1 MAPLEV
7 CYNSLKSFVLLS
19 IGPQQAQS
27 PTETTSCR
35 PLNQR
40 PQGGSKHIC
49 SGSADTW
56 TSSHPDSNSTTTAPC
71 HTTAKQVSP
80 TVILLTKITYLWM
93 TTNCIFWYIED
104 LFPDY
109 HNPFMITDIWTP
121 QHWVNFTSIWTHLF
135 ALWKLCWT
143 KWPPLQKLHGGSH
156 REEGWPDTLVLR
168 LLRKG
173 VWLSSLR
180 YCRTI

>member
-1 MAPLEV
+1 MLPHA
-7 CYNSLKSFVLLS
+7 
-19 IGPQQAQS
+19 GPGQAQS
-27 PTETTSCR
+27 TAETTSCR

-40 PQGGSKHIC
+40 PRGGSKYVR
-49 SGSADTW
+49 GGRADTW
-56 TSSHPDSNSTTTAPC
+56 TSSHPDSNSTTTTPC

-80 TVILLTKITYLWM
+80 IVILLAKPHIYEWQLTK
-93 TTNCIFWYIED
+93 FFGYILD

-109 HNPFMITDIWTP
+109 HSPFVITDTWTP

-156 REEGWPDTLVLR
+156 REEGCPDTLVLR

-173 VWLSSLR
+173 VSLSSLR